1 MKAVAR
7 CRSVRSRQR
16 LIRTKSVLRRVGG
29 IGILPPVFSRPLS
42 SPGNPHK
49 KAAWR
54 QRLLLAAACLI
65 ACGGCTNFIAQGRNA
80 EGVCLFEAGQ
90 YQAALVQF
98 QEATSIDSAN
108 ADGYYNLAATYH
120 RLGRLQGQSGE
131 LDRAE
136 TFYRQCLDR
145 QPDHVDSHR
154 GLAVLLVEKG
164 RSNEAVHLLQVW
176 AEQQPWLADPKIE
189 LARLYEE
196 FGNRA
201 AAEERLVEAVR
212 ADPSSARSWA
222 ALGKLREETGQCA
235 QALWNYQRSLQLD
248 EAQPEVAARV
258 AVLEGVA
265 AQPAS
270 PAPPGPTRSVAVP
283 PVWR

>member
-1 MKAVAR
+1 VFPRVLPIPDSPRKKTAR
-7 CRSVRSRQR
+7 HA
-16 LIRTKSVLRRVGG
+16 G
-29 IGILPPVFSRPLS
+29 
-42 SPGNPHK
+42 
-49 KAAWR
+49 
-54 QRLLLAAACLI
+54 LLLGAACLI

-90 YQAALVQF
+90 YQAALAQF
-98 QEATSIDSAN
+98 QEATSIDPAN

-120 RLGRLQGQSGE
+120 RLGRLQGQPGD

-145 QPDHVDSHR
+145 QPDHLDSHR

-196 FGNRA
+196 CGNRA

-212 ADPSSARSWA
+212 VDPSNARSWA
-222 ALGKLREETGQCA
+222 ALGRLREETGQCA

-270 PAPPGPTRSVAVP
+270 PAPSGPTRSVAVP